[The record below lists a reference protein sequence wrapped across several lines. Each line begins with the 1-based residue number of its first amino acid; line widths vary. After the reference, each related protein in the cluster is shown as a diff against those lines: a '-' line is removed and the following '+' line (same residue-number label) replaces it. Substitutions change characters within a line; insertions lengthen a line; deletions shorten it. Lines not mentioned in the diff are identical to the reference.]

1 MLVVLVDVL
10 KVLLCWISD
19 QSCVMSELSLTI
31 WATAE
36 VVKLG
41 WFTELGSVKLAAAWH
56 VPLVITMLMSKACRW
71 CRPCSSLTMSLA

>member
-41 WFTELGSVKLAAAWH
+41 WFTESWGL
-56 VPLVITMLMSKACRW
+56 
-71 CRPCSSLTMSLA
+71 

>member
-1 MLVVLVDVL
+1 MLVGLVDVL

-41 WFTELGSVKLAAAWH
+41 WFTELGSVKLAAAY
-56 VPLVITMLMSKACRW
+56 ACMA
-71 CRPCSSLTMSLA
+71 CAAGDHHAHEQGLQVVQTL